1 MNAKNKK
8 ALEMATAAYQGKK
21 DSLGNDFID
30 HSINVSNR
38 CRSINE
44 KLVALF
50 SGSLGRTNISIED
63 IRINFGSTVSDAV
76 LALTRKK
83 DEPFKEYLRR
93 IKANPV
99 ARAVKLEDIKY
110 RIDLDNNKKT
120 DNLEII
126 MKWLNK

>member
-1 MNAKNKK
+1 M
-8 ALEMATAAYQGKK
+8 
-21 DSLGNDFID
+21 
-30 HSINVSNR
+30 
-38 CRSINE
+38 
-44 KLVALF
+44 
-50 SGSLGRTNISIED
+50 GRTNISIED

>member
-1 MNAKNKK
+1 MRGTSMNAKYEK
-8 ALEMATAAYQGKK
+8 ALEQMDRHRSGKA
-21 DSLGNDFID
+21 N
-30 HSINVSNR
+30 SINVSNR